1 MAVRRVRTR
10 TSGLMFE
17 KLARIEHEF
26 RIRKERSRATIAEAF
41 APIED
46 VEMELLK

>member
-1 MAVRRVRTR
+1 MAVRRVRIR

-17 KLARIEHEF
+17 KLARINHKF
-26 RIRKERSRATIAEAF
+26 RTRKERSRATIAEAF

-46 VEMELLK
+46 IVHEIE